1 MKSKDLNPA
10 DGIEDDGKE
19 GVEWLIFNW
28 FVISQLLL
36 RQKRYTRQTEGQN
49 NDNPPSRK
57 HPLREND
64 DVKEN
69 EIPTA
74 NYSHKSS
81 ALYIFQNF
89 IIVSSSATVKT

>member
-1 MKSKDLNPA
+1 MLH
-10 DGIEDDGKE
+10 G
-19 GVEWLIFNW
+19 
-28 FVISQLLL
+28 
-36 RQKRYTRQTEGQN
+36 Y
-49 NDNPPSRK
+49 
-57 HPLREND
+57 D